1 MKPTFR
7 KRYIGPGYWI
17 ERHPAEFCYSDW
29 NFDPANAR
37 RYGSL
42 FGWYKAPL
50 DMDDLM
56 KAFYEIC
63 RARELNPITS
73 NVYFSPGRPG
83 IYDFLM
89 QPERPPQQEITLHA
103 QPQPDPLR
111 GHHRDDIL
119 RLPLGAA
126 VREDCSANRFFPE
139 DLPPDV

>member
-56 KAFYEIC
+56 KAFYEVY
-63 RARELNPITS
+63 RARQQYPQPVGL
-73 NVYFSPGRPG
+73 
-83 IYDFLM
+83 YDFLVK
-89 QPERPPQQEITLHA
+89 PERPVQPEIILHSE
-103 QPQPDPLR
+103 PQPDPLR